1 LIVALLALALGG
13 GAGFVIG
20 SRSQNVP
27 SGTVSM
33 NDFSVVYD
41 TIKDAVVTVRTDT
54 VRLDNG
60 DLRGVGTAFH
70 IGDGYYVTSQHI
82 VAGANKVFL
91 DTSDRPLARIEVPR
105 EDDQTFEASLIGGD
119 TASDIALLKARAVP
133 TRLEWATDPPRVG
146 QVVLA
151 IGNPRGDA
159 PRSLSRGVVSG
170 LDRVVNAG
178 DRVLV
183 GLLQTDAALNPGNSG
198 GPLLD
203 ASGRVLGV
211 NAAILSSFAEFAG
224 VGYTVPTV
232 RVKTVV
238 ETFRDGRKLER
249 PSLGATGI
257 AGGPA
262 RLTTILPGGNAQRA
276 GLQTGDLVLRAGT
289 LELTGFRELV
299 AVIDSQLPGSS
310 LRLLVQRGKTL
321 KNIDVTLNGP

>member
-1 LIVALLALALGG
+1 MALLALALGG
-13 GAGFVIG
+13 GAGFVVG
-20 SRSQNVP
+20 SRNQNAP
-27 SGTVSM
+27 SGTVSV
-33 NDFSVVYD
+33 NDFSTVYD
-41 TIKDAVVTVRTDT
+41 AVKDAVVTVRTDA

-70 IGDGYYVTSQHI
+70 IGDGYYVTSQHV

-91 DTSDRPLARIEVPR
+91 DASDRPLARIEVPR
-105 EDDQTFEASLIGGD
+105 EDDLSFEASVVGGD
-119 TASDIALLKARAVP
+119 TASDIALLKAKTLP
-133 TRLEWATDPPRVG
+133 TRLQWATDPPRVG

-159 PRSLSRGVVSG
+159 PRSLSRGIVSG

-224 VGYTVPTV
+224 VGYTVPTA
-232 RVKTVV
+232 RVKAVV
-238 ETFRDGRKLER
+238 DVFRDGRKLDK
-249 PSLGATGI
+249 PSLGATGD

-262 RLTTILPGGNAQRA
+262 KLTTILPGGNAQRA

-289 LELTGFRELV
+289 LELTSFRELI
-299 AVIDSQLPGSS
+299 ALIESQLPGSS
-310 LRLLVQRGKTL
+310 LKLLVQRSKTL
-321 KNIDVTLNGP
+321 KTIDVTLNGP